1 MLSQDEESRKQL
13 EANAQLPEMANSKVK
28 VFLADPYVLP
38 RFDINETGLDSAKH
52 NCSTKYAIKASTH
65 APDTYT

>member
-1 MLSQDEESRKQL
+1 MLSQDEESRKQV

-28 VFLADPYVLP
+28 VFLADP
-38 RFDINETGLDSAKH
+38 ELDSTKH
-52 NCSTKYAIKASTH
+52 NCSTKYLIKASTH